1 MPTSTSAPPATRTN
15 TNLDAIR
22 LARAYLLSVA
32 EPPAPH
38 LIHFV
43 NRHGPIT
50 AAERIRADDVPDQVR
65 AETTARRDINRAERD
80 LTTAAAIG
88 ATLLIPEDEAWPAWA
103 FAALDL
109 ARARGA
115 GWAGQPLAVWTRG
128 TADLAR
134 STDHAVAVV
143 GARAATTYGEHIAA
157 EFAHALTSAGMTV
170 VSGAAYGVDGAAH
183 RGALTAGGPTIA
195 VLGCGIDVPYPAGHS
210 ALLGGIAKS
219 GLIIS
224 EYPPGTPPARH
235 RFLVRNRLIAALAA
249 GTLVVEAGRR
259 SGSRNTAATAA
270 ALGRV
275 VMAVPGPVSS
285 AMSLGRHELIRSGDA
300 HLVSSV
306 DDVIESVG
314 RLGADLSTVP
324 PQTLR
329 ETDGLSDQ
337 ALRVH
342 EALDRKSGQSAEQ
355 IAIKAGIPIERVRA
369 TLPGLE
375 LTAHAERCETG
386 WRRRSPQPT
395 EPPTDISHAAIRSR

>member
-1 MPTSTSAPPATRTN
+1 MPTSTPTPPTTRTN
-15 TNLDAIR
+15 LDDVR
-22 LARAYLLSVA
+22 LARAYLLRVA

-38 LIHFV
+38 LTGFV
-43 NRHGPIT
+43 TRHGPIA
-50 AAERIRADDVPDQVR
+50 AAERIQADDVPDQVR
-65 AETTARRDINRAERD
+65 AETTARRDVDRAEQD
-80 LTTAAAIG
+80 MATAAAIG

-115 GWAGQPLAVWTRG
+115 NWAGQPLAVWARG
-128 TADLAR
+128 TADLAI
-134 STDHAVAVV
+134 STDEAVAVV
-143 GARAATTYGEHIAA
+143 GARAATAYGEHIAA
-157 EFAHALTSAGMTV
+157 EFAHALATAGMTV

-183 RGALTAGGPTIA
+183 RGALAAGGPTVA

-210 ALLGGIAKS
+210 ALLGSIAKS

-275 VMAVPGPVSS
+275 VMAVPGPVTS
-285 AMSLGRHELIRSGDA
+285 AMSLGCHELIRSGDA

-306 DDVIESVG
+306 ADVIESVG
-314 RLGADLSTVP
+314 RLGADLATVP
-324 PQTLR
+324 PQALR

-342 EALDRKSGQSAEQ
+342 EALNRKSGQSVEQ
-355 IAIKAGIPIERVRA
+355 IAIKSGIPIERVRA

-395 EPPTDISHAAIRSR
+395 

>member
-1 MPTSTSAPPATRTN
+1 MPTSTSTSPATRTN

-22 LARAYLLSVA
+22 LARAYLLRVA

-38 LIHFV
+38 LTQFV
-43 NRHGPIT
+43 SHHGPIT
-50 AAERIRADDVPDQVR
+50 AAERIQANDVPDQVR
-65 AETTARRDINRAERD
+65 AETTARRDINLAEKD
-80 LTTAAAIG
+80 LATAAAVG

-103 FAALDL
+103 FAVLDL

-115 GWAGQPLAVWTRG
+115 NWAGQPVAVWARG
-128 TADLAR
+128 TADLAT
-134 STDHAVAVV
+134 STDQAVAVV
-143 GARAATTYGEHIAA
+143 GARAATAYGEHIAA
-157 EFAHALTSAGMTV
+157 EFAHGLTSVGMTV

-183 RGALTAGGPTIA
+183 RGALTAGGPTVA
-195 VLGCGIDVPYPAGHS
+195 ALGCGIDIPYPAGHS
-210 ALLGGIAKS
+210 ALLGRIAES

-235 RFLVRNRLIAALAA
+235 RFLVRNRLISALAA

-285 AMSLGRHELIRSGDA
+285 AMSLGCHELIRSGDA
-300 HLVSSV
+300 QLVSSV
-306 DDVIESVG
+306 DDIIESVG
-314 RLGADLSTVP
+314 RLGADLATVP
-324 PQTLR
+324 PQALR
-329 ETDGLSDQ
+329 ETDGLSDL
-337 ALRVH
+337 ALRIH

-355 IAIKAGIPIERVRA
+355 IAIKSGIPIERVRA

-395 EPPTDISHAAIRSR
+395 